1 MLYLTTYVLLVNWT
15 LLPVSMAVLVDR
27 FVVASAAAAAEAR
40 APIHPRAHTQDG
52 RTSARGV
59 HVSAGGAR
67 TATGNGP
74 LLVGLARLE
83 DEEGDLEGAEEGVGL
98 DGVVVPHPNED
109 SLVRR
114 VDAELERLVE
124 LRVEVVVDH
133 LGLERRLT
141 AHDLDIGVEG
151 VPKVGG
157 RLLFACAAGCVSV
170 EGS

>member
-1 MLYLTTYVLLVNWT
+1 M
-15 LLPVSMAVLVDR
+15 
-27 FVVASAAAAAEAR
+27 
-40 APIHPRAHTQDG
+40 
-52 RTSARGV
+52 
-59 HVSAGGAR
+59 
-67 TATGNGP
+67 
-74 LLVGLARLE
+74 GLARLE

-133 LGLERRLT
+133 LGLERRLA

-157 RLLFACAAGCVSV
+157 RLLLACAAGCVSV